1 VLITCWSAKGGSGT
15 TTIAAALALSLA
27 DDTGEEVTLVDLA
40 GDLPAALGMSE
51 PSGPGVSDALAAHPS
66 ADPAAEARRARL
78 ELVPGVGLI
87 PHGAGPL
94 RGGAAMEALVRGLGL
109 HAEGRIVVVDA
120 GVVRPGT
127 PALDAVLGSP
137 SSLLVTRPCYLSVRR
152 AVGLP
157 VRPDAV
163 VLVDEPG
170 RSLGHRDVEA
180 VLGVPV
186 RAVVPLEA
194 SIARAI
200 DAGLLLA
207 RLPRSL
213 SRALRAAA

>member
-1 VLITCWSAKGGSGT
+1 LITCWSAKGGSGA
-15 TTIAAALALSLA
+15 TTIAAALALS
-27 DDTGEEVTLVDLA
+27 DDTGAEVTLVDLA

-66 ADPAAEARRARL
+66 SAPAALVRAARI
-78 ELVPGVGLI
+78 ELVPGVGLV

-94 RGGAAMEALVRGLGL
+94 RGGAPMEAFVRGL
-109 HAEGRIVVVDA
+109 HADGGVVVVDA
-120 GVVRPGT
+120 GVVRPGS
-127 PALDAVLGSP
+127 PALD
-137 SSLLVTRPCYLSVRR
+137 VTRPCYLSVRR

-170 RSLGHRDVEA
+170 RSLGRRDVEA

-186 RAVVPLEA
+186 RAVVPFEP

-207 RLPRSL
+207 RMPRSL
-213 SRALRAAA
+213 SRALRTAA

>member
-1 VLITCWSAKGGSGT
+1 MLITCWSAKGGSGA
-15 TTIAAALALSLA
+15 TTIAAALALS
-27 DDTGEEVTLVDLA
+27 DDTGAEVTLVDLA

-66 ADPAAEARRARL
+66 SAPAALVRAARI
-78 ELVPGVGLI
+78 ELVPGVGLV

-94 RGGAAMEALVRGLGL
+94 RGGAPMEAFVRGL
-109 HAEGRIVVVDA
+109 HADGGVVVVDA
-120 GVVRPGT
+120 GVVRPGS
-127 PALDAVLGSP
+127 PALDAVLASP

-170 RSLGHRDVEA
+170 RSLGRRDVEA

-186 RAVVPLEA
+186 RAVVPFEP

-207 RLPRSL
+207 RMPRSL
-213 SRALRAAA
+213 SRALRTAA